1 MQKFHPKYLNK
12 LFKILPENLT
22 KYPKW
27 QNFAKSGHTGLSIVV
42 VVVQSSFG
50 DEERSLLSW
59 SCQKEKNPFKVD
71 FFISFESSQRRSLL
85 ILLSRTLLQYNASNL
100 SGQARQTSSVT
111 RWWNKKLPK
120 FPHKNAQ
127 KVATHFLN
135 DIVIIRNSPKIT
147 KIFGQLLWDNL
158 LPRIC
163 KNHLI
168 WSHCRRGVF

>member
-1 MQKFHPKYLNK
+1 MAKFCQIWSHWTLDRRRSKFFWGWGKKFTKLKLPK
-12 LFKILPENLT
+12 
-22 KYPKW
+22 
-27 QNFAKSGHTGLSIVV
+27 
-42 VVVQSSFG
+42 
-50 DEERSLLSW
+50 R
-59 SCQKEKNPFKVD
+59 KNPFKVD